1 MNAKLL
7 EIPLLGPSLALPS
20 KGDKANALRMDRFI
34 TGAENELVSVVYD
47 MFIASSAKIATSEKK
62 TSKAKQF
69 PIVLYGPSGCGK
81 THVAYGLA
89 AHDRKDLKAIKRAVK
104 KKASPRAE
112 SERRVYYGTAVDY
125 AREFAIAC
133 ETNTLSDFHT
143 VTRDCDVFILEDLS
157 KIAKKHAAV
166 EDLCFTVDQLLT
178 QGRFVLIT
186 MSSPPSEWRSV
197 NSRLAARLSGGLVV
211 PMTFPG
217 RTARRRILQHAATQ
231 AEIVLS
237 SDMLDTLTEHAAGGV
252 PQLMTL
258 LVRLKLHANR
268 KREPIDQLMLDRL
281 LEAAREQS
289 RPDPEAIIRAVA
301 RQFEVRVKDL
311 KGNSRKRPIVV
322 ARAAAMY
329 LLRDLTPL
337 SLNQIGG
344 RFGGKNH
351 KTVTHAVEVTEELLK
366 KEEQIRRA
374 VAEIRRELCG

>member
-1 MNAKLL
+1 MNEKLL

-20 KGDKANALRMDRFI
+20 KGDKDGVLRMDRFI
-34 TGAENELVSVVYD
+34 TGAENELISVVYD
-47 MFIASSAKIATSEKK
+47 MFVASSVKENSPRKK
-62 TSKAKQF
+62 PPKAKQY
-69 PIVLYGPSGCGK
+69 PIILYGPSCCGK

-89 AHDRKDLKAIKRAVK
+89 VHDRKHKITSKRTAK
-104 KKASPRAE
+104 KSTSGSSE
-112 SERRVYYGTAVDY
+112 TERRIHYGTAVDY

-143 VTRDCDVFILEDLS
+143 VTRNCEVFILEDLD
-157 KIAKKHAAV
+157 KIAKKRAAV
-166 EDLCFTVDQLLT
+166 EDLCFTLDHLIA

-186 MSSPPSEWRSV
+186 MSAPPSEWRSI
-197 NSRLAARLSGGLVV
+197 NSRLAARLTGGLVV

-217 RTARRRILQHAATQ
+217 QASRRRILQHAASQ
-231 AEIVLS
+231 AEIPLT
-237 SDMLDTLTEHAAGGV
+237 SDMLDALTEHASGGV
-252 PQLMTL
+252 PHLMTL
-258 LVRLKLHANR
+258 LVRLKLYANR
-268 KREPIDQLMLDRL
+268 NSQPVDATILDRL
-281 LEAAREQS
+281 MEAAREQS

-351 KTVTHAVEVTEELLK
+351 KTVTHAVEVTEERLK